1 MKTSSM
7 KKTYLICLI
16 VVIMACIAL
25 ACGCSSPDTGTP
37 STGDQTPA
45 ATTAAPGTQLP
56 TASPDRTPAHY
67 SVLKGFLPT
76 STSNWVAGEP
86 IAQSM
91 SMQGMSLSQA
101 YCEYDHKT
109 VADIMV
115 GVYIQDT
122 GGEEVGYWQMWD
134 SFYAFDSP
142 EASWKSTT
150 VDLYPAWV
158 FNDKTSDTWTEYVGL
173 PNGIIVMIMVE
184 NGKED
189 YLTVFNNQID
199 FRGLAAL

>member
-16 VVIMACIAL
+16 AVILTCIAL
-25 ACGCSSPDTGTP
+25 TCGCSSPDTSTP

-56 TASPDRTPAHY
+56 TASPDRTPVHY
-67 SVLKGFLPT
+67 TTLLGFLPT

-86 IAQSM
+86 YGMSM
-91 SMQGMSLSQA
+91 SEQGTSYSVA
-101 YCEYDHKT
+101 FCAYDHKT

-115 GVYIQDT
+115 TVWIQDT

-134 SFYAFDSP
+134 TFYAFDTP
-142 EASWKSTT
+142 EASWKSAT
-150 VDLYPAWV
+150 VDLYPAWI
-158 FNDKTSDTWTEYVGL
+158 FHDKTNDDWAEYVGL
-173 PNGIIVMIMVE
+173 PNGVIVMVLVE

-189 YLTVFNNQID
+189 YITVFNNQID